1 MATKGMIKLSDYD
14 INIIKQNAW
23 LVDTHMDAFNTLLKN
38 CSSFCPRDTW
48 RIQCPE
54 TIEPISAM
62 QNHKILHSGT
72 SNDGH

>member
-1 MATKGMIKLSDYD
+1 MATKVIIKLSNYD
-14 INIIKQNAW
+14 INVIKQNAW
-23 LVDTHMDAFNTLLKN
+23 LEDTHMDAFNTLLKN

-62 QNHKILHSGT
+62 QNHIQILHSGT
-72 SNDGH
+72 